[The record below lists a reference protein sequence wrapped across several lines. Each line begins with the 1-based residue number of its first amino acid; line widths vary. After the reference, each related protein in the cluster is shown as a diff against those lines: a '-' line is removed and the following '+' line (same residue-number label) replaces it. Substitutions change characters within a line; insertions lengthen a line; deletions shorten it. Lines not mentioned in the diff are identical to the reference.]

1 MHEYDPNLITEE
13 QNSYQTGPTKPP
25 KSRGGL
31 IAVLLVLVIFL
42 GGIASFLGIMNIR
55 LFRQLSDQKNA
66 PLHFSQAKEDET
78 EQPSPN
84 TDKGNN
90 PSDVIFP
97 IVDTPVSPEN
107 KPQEGGLSLQEIY
120 EKSIASVVSIACQTS
135 LGESTGTG
143 VVISKDGYIIT
154 NCHVVDG
161 AFTLSVILQDGQEL
175 DARLIGADTISD
187 LAVLQVEAET
197 LSPAEFGNSDS
208 LRVGDT
214 VVAIGDPLGIALRG
228 TMTDGIVSAINRD
241 ITTSG
246 RTMTLIQTNA
256 ALNSGNSGGP
266 LLNCYGQVVGI
277 NTMKIGDFMSD
288 AGVEGLGF
296 AIPSTTVKD
305 VVEQLIAQGYV
316 DGRPALGF
324 AAETV
329 SPFQQMYYGLPQ
341 GVYITEVDSTSHAAQ
356 IGLAPGDILLSFG
369 GARITDTDT
378 LIYQLYARNAGDSV
392 NIVVY
397 RDGQQYTATLTL
409 EQAK

>member
-1 MHEYDPNLITEE
+1 MNEYDPNIKQEE
-13 QNSYQTGPTKPP
+13 NIYQTGPTKPP
-25 KSRGGL
+25 KSRNGL
-31 IAVLLVLVIFL
+31 IAVLLVLLIFL
-42 GGIASFLGIMNIR
+42 GGIAGFLGVTNIR
-55 LFRQLSDQKNA
+55 LFRQLSGKEEA
-66 PLHFSQAKEDET
+66 PLHFSQTET
-78 EQPSPN
+78 ENDPVTYTEQEKQAPD
-84 TDKGNN
+84 TDEVLSIIG
-90 PSDVIFP
+90 
-97 IVDTPVSPEN
+97 SPESPDN
-107 KPQEGGLSLQEIY
+107 TPQTEGLSLQEIY
-120 EKSIASVVSIACQTS
+120 EKCIPSVVSISCQTS
-135 LGESTGTG
+135 LGETTGTG
-143 VVISKDGYIIT
+143 VILSETGYILT
-154 NCHVVDG
+154 NCHVVEN
-161 AFTLSVILQDGQEL
+161 AFTVVVILQNGEEL
-175 DARLIGADTISD
+175 TAQPVGADGVSD
-187 LAVLQVEAET
+187 LAVLKIDAKN
-197 LSPAEFGNSDS
+197 LFPAEFGDSDA

-277 NTMKIGDFMSD
+277 NTMKIGDLMNEE
-288 AGVEGLGF
+288 GVEGLGF

-305 VVEQLIAQGYV
+305 VVGQLIAQGYV

-329 SPFQQMYYGLPQ
+329 SPFLQMYYGLPQ
-341 GVYITEVDSTSHAAQ
+341 GVYITEVAPGSHAAHA
-356 IGLAPGDILLSFG
+356 GLSAGDILLSFG

-378 LIYQLYARNAGDSV
+378 LIAQLYARNAGDSV
-392 NIVVY
+392 NVVVY